1 MYFLPFLLAMFF
13 FYIVVLVLLFF
24 IVQVGAIGYAFDAI
38 GIPEQYVFLLLFL
51 SLLGSAINIPVK
63 TVTSDIEVARET
75 AVHFMGWRFR
85 IPERVQEN
93 RTLIAVN
100 LGGAVIP
107 VGLSLY
113 LLLTHLQV
121 VISAAIATVI
131 LVIIVHRMA
140 RVIQGVGIG
149 VPLFLPPIIAAI
161 VAVILSAKY
170 APLIAYIAGTLGTLI
185 GADLLNL
192 KKIAR
197 SGAPVASIG
206 GAGTFDGIFLTGIIA
221 VLLASL

>member
-1 MYFLPFLLAMFF
+1 MYFLPFLLVFF
-13 FYIVVLVLLFF
+13 VFYILVLGLLFF
-24 IVQVGAIGYAFDAI
+24 IVQIGAIGYAFDAI
-38 GIPEQYVFLLLFL
+38 GIPAQYVILLLFL
-51 SLLGSAINIPVK
+51 SLVGSAVNIPVK
-63 TVTSDIEVARET
+63 TVSSEILVTRDT
-75 AVHFMGWRFR
+75 AVHFLGWRFR
-85 IPERVQEN
+85 VPRMVREN

-113 LLLTHLQV
+113 LLITHPQV
-121 VISAAIATVI
+121 IFSAGIATLI
-131 LVIIVHRMA
+131 LVFAVNRMA

-149 VPLFLPPIIAAI
+149 VPLFLPPVIAAL
-161 VAVILSAKY
+161 VAVLLTGTY
-170 APLIAYIAGTLGTLI
+170 APVVAYISGTLGTLI

-192 KKIAR
+192 RKIAR

-221 VLLASL
+221 VLLASI